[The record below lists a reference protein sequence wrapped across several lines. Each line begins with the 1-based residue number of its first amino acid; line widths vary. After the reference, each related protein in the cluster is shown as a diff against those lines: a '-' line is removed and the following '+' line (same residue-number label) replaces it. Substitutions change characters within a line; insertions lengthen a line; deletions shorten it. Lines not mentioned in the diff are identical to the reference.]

1 MRERLKMMIAEAN
14 VEWLNKMYDHETDKT
29 LAEYTTDIL
38 LANGVIVPPCKVGQ
52 TVFFH
57 TCVCDK
63 EGEEKFDIL
72 EGELISFSLQKE
84 GLWAY
89 CRYKCGLTYW
99 HLVEKDFGKTVFLTR
114 EEAEKALAERKSK
127 DAKR

>member
-1 MRERLKMMIAEAN
+1 MKDRLIEILGDFPTFGGTTLKQTWMPEA
-14 VEWLNKMYDHETDKT
+14 VEK
-29 LAEYTTDIL
+29 
-38 LANGVIVPPCKVGQ
+38 LANHLLSEGVIVPPCKAGQ
-52 TVFFH
+52 TVFFY

-72 EGELISFSLQKE
+72 EGEVISFSLQKE
-84 GLWAY
+84 GLLAY

-114 EEAEKALAERKSK
+114 ELAEEALKNEQEK
-127 DAKR
+127 L

>member
-1 MRERLKMMIAEAN
+1 MRDRLIELLKESSQYIKEQDSLIERIA
-14 VEWLNKMYDHETDKT
+14 DH
-29 LAEYTTDIL
+29 LI
-38 LANGVIVPPCKVGQ
+38 ANGVIVPPCKVGQ
-52 TVFFH
+52 TIFFY

-72 EGELISFSLQKE
+72 EGEVISFSLPKE
-84 GLWAY
+84 GLWGY

-114 EEAEKALAERKSK
+114 EEAEQALKGGAE
-127 DAKR
+127 